1 MIQEIRGKKVHFN
14 IIYKDSK
21 GRLHECPQT
30 GRILSKNK
38 TGTGFVIRG
47 ISIPGL
53 YNRLNSDIIFEKQ
66 QELFPVEII
75 DCTDQPMAVAT

>member
-1 MIQEIRGKKVHFN
+1 MKKEASPLVQFN

-21 GRLHECPQT
+21 GNYKLIPQT

-38 TGTGFVIRG
+38 TGSGYVIRG
-47 ISIPGL
+47 KSIPGL
-53 YNRLNSDIIFEKQ
+53 YNRLTSDIIFEKQ

-75 DCTDQPMAVAT
+75 DCTEQRMAVAV